1 MKIDPRVHVLLDELP
16 ALVGYWDR
24 DARNRY
30 GNRAYLEWFGMSPAQ
45 MHGRHMSEVI
55 GPQLYA
61 LNRPYVEAA
70 LAGHAQT
77 FDRTIV
83 DPRGDR
89 HHTQTHYIPDC
100 VDGVVQGFF
109 ALVSD
114 ITDIRQTSEE
124 LKEAQRIGRLGSW
137 CWDIQADAVDWSP
150 ELYRLFGCDPTL
162 PPPSFREQERFHPP
176 ESWQA
181 LHACVMRAVEAGEPY
196 TLELPFV
203 RDDGSQGWLL
213 ANGRPVRGADGA
225 VFKLRGTAQDVS
237 ERKAME
243 LALLASRNELRDMV
257 AHHEVA
263 CEEDRK
269 HVSRELHDEL
279 GQLLSAMRMDIAQL
293 RREIAGGGDQVTAT
307 LDDMHGL
314 VDKMFMVA
322 RSVSTSLRPAALDFG
337 LLPALEWLA
346 QDVAQRSRIVC
357 NVDFDTSDLL
367 LPDAQ
372 AATIFRVVQESLTN
386 VVRHAQAGQVDITLR
401 HTPHELAL
409 CIRDNGRGFDVSAV
423 RKQAGFGLLSMRERV
438 LSMGGQMHMDT
449 APGQGTTIRI
459 DIPVSA
465 E

>member
-1 MKIDPRVHVLLDELP
+1 MKIDPRIHVLLDELP

-24 DARNRY
+24 EACNRY
-30 GNRAYLEWFGMSPAQ
+30 GNRAYLEWFGMTPAQ
-45 MHGRHMSEVI
+45 MRGRHISEVI

-61 LNRPYVEAA
+61 LNKPYVEAA
-70 LAGHAQT
+70 LAGRAQT
-77 FDRTIV
+77 FDRTLV
-83 DPRGDR
+83 DPHGDR
-89 HHTQTHYIPDC
+89 HHTQVHYIPDC
-100 VDGVVQGFF
+100 VDGVVVGFF

-150 ELYRLFGCDPTL
+150 ELYSLFGRDPAL
-162 PPPSFREQERFHPP
+162 SPPSFSELERHHPP
-176 ESWQA
+176 ESWQR
-181 LHACVMRAVEAGEPY
+181 LNACVTRAIEAGEPY
-196 TLELPFV
+196 ALELPFV
-203 RDDGSQGWLL
+203 RDDGTDGWLL
-213 ANGRPVRGADGA
+213 AHGHPVRDASGA
-225 VFKLRGTAQDVS
+225 VVKLRGTAQDVS

-257 AHHEVA
+257 AHHEVT

-269 HVSRELHDEL
+269 HISRELHDEL
-279 GQLLSAMRMDIAQL
+279 GQLLSAMRMDIAQV
-293 RREIAGGGDQVTAT
+293 RREIACGGDKVAAT
-307 LDDMHGL
+307 LDDMQGL

-346 QDVAQRSRIVC
+346 QDVAQRSRIIC
-357 NVDFDTSDLL
+357 KVDFDTSDLS

-372 AATIFRVVQESLTN
+372 SATIFRVVQESLTN

-401 HTPHELAL
+401 HTAHELAL
-409 CIRDNGRGFDVSAV
+409 CIRDNGCGFDASAV

-438 LSMGGQMHMDT
+438 LSMGGQVCIDT
-449 APGQGTTIRI
+449 APGKGTTIRI
-459 DIPVSA
+459 NIPV
-465 E
+465 

>member
-1 MKIDPRVHVLLDELP
+1 MKIDPRLQVLLDELP
-16 ALVGYWDR
+16 ALVGYWDK

-30 GNRAYLEWFGMSPAQ
+30 GNRAYLDWFGVSPAQ
-45 MHGRHMSEVI
+45 MVGRHIAEVI

-61 LNRPYVEAA
+61 LNKPYVDAA
-70 LAGHAQT
+70 LAGQAQT

-83 DPRGDR
+83 DPRGER
-89 HHTQTHYIPDC
+89 HHTQAHYIPDC
-100 VDGVVQGFF
+100 VDGVVRGFF

-114 ITDIRQTSEE
+114 ITDLKQTSAE

-137 CWDIQADAVDWSP
+137 CWDIQTDTVDWSP
-150 ELYRLFGCDPTL
+150 ELSRLFGRDPAL
-162 PPPSFREQERFHPP
+162 PAPTFREQERHFPP
-176 ESWQA
+176 ASWQA
-181 LHACVMRAVEAGEPY
+181 LHACVMRAAEAGEPY

-213 ANGRPVRGADGA
+213 ANGHPVRGADGV

-243 LALLASRNELRDMV
+243 LALLASRNELRDMA

-263 CEEDRK
+263 CKEDRR
-269 HVSRELHDEL
+269 HISRELHDEL
-279 GQLLSAMRMDIAQL
+279 GQLLSAMRMDISQL
-293 RREIAGGGDQVTAT
+293 RREIASGGDKVSAT
-307 LDDMHGL
+307 LDDMQGL
-314 VDKMFMVA
+314 VDKMFLVA

-346 QDVAQRSRIVC
+346 QDVAQRSQIAC
-357 NVDFDTSDLL
+357 NVDFDTADLAL
-367 LPDAQ
+367 RDAQ

-386 VVRHAQAGQVDITLR
+386 VVRHAQAAQVDITLR
-401 HTPHELAL
+401 HDAHQLAL
-409 CIRDNGRGFDVSAV
+409 CIRDNGCGFDAAAV

-438 LSMGGQMHMDT
+438 RSMGGQVHIDT

-459 DIPVSA
+459 NIPV
-465 E
+465 

>member
-1 MKIDPRVHVLLDELP
+1 MKIDPRIHVLLDELP
-16 ALVGYWDR
+16 ALVGYWDK
-24 DARNRY
+24 DACNRY

-61 LNRPYVEAA
+61 LNKPYVDAV
-70 LAGHAQT
+70 LAGQAQT

-83 DPRGDR
+83 DPRGER
-89 HHTQTHYIPDC
+89 HHTQAHYIPDC
-100 VDGVVQGFF
+100 VEGVVQGFF

-114 ITDIRQTSEE
+114 ITDIKQTSEE

-137 CWDIQADAVDWSP
+137 CWDIQADTVDWSP
-150 ELYRLFGCDPTL
+150 ELYKLFGLDPAL
-162 PPPSFREQERFHPP
+162 PAPGFGEQERLLPP
-176 ESWQA
+176 ESWQM
-181 LHACVMRAVEAGEPY
+181 LHACVTRAIEAGEPY
-196 TLELPFV
+196 SLEFPFV
-203 RDDGSQGWLL
+203 RADGTQGWLL
-213 ANGRPVRGADGA
+213 AHGHPVRSADGT

-269 HVSRELHDEL
+269 HISRELHDEL
-279 GQLLSAMRMDIAQL
+279 GQLLAAMRMDIAQL
-293 RREIAGGGDQVTAT
+293 RHELAGGSDKVAGT
-307 LDDMHGL
+307 LDDMQGL
-314 VDKMFMVA
+314 VDKMFRVA

-357 NVDFDTSDLL
+357 QIDCDSLDL
-367 LPDAQ
+367 PVRDAQ

-401 HTPHELAL
+401 HEASQLAL
-409 CIRDNGRGFDVSAV
+409 CIRDNGRGFDVAAT
-423 RKQAGFGLLSMRERV
+423 RQQAGFGLLSMRERV
-438 LSMGGQMHMDT
+438 LSMGGQMHLDT

-459 DIPVSA
+459 HIPV
-465 E
+465 